1 MATDTKIFTPGTE
14 SMGINGTEM
23 YFVSKILDEGLREK
37 YVQRL
42 RCIVMADM
50 ELEKNNN
57 DRSLELVMCIS
68 IYIAAS

>member
-14 SMGINGTEM
+14 SMGIKCTEM

-50 ELEKNNN
+50 ELEKTIMTAVWN
-57 DRSLELVMCIS
+57 
-68 IYIAAS
+68 